1 MGTQKNRLDVTYF
14 EHTKHMLKLMGK
26 KICTILRSIFFCL
39 SKPVH
44 LPCIVDF
51 RVFGH
56 IHLVHVLTYKV
67 EELHLPCMLL
77 LSEKKI
83 SRETLY

>member
-1 MGTQKNRLDVTYF
+1 MYNF
-14 EHTKHMLKLMGK
+14 MFKLV
-26 KICTILRSIFFCL
+26 CL

-51 RVFGH
+51 QVFGH

-77 LSEKKI
+77 LSGKKQQRNLI
-83 SRETLY
+83 LTSIQKENNE